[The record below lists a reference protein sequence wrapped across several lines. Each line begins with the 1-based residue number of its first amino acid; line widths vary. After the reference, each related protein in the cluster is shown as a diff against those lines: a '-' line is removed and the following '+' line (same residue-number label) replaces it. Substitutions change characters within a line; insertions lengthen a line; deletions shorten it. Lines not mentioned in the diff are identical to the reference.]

1 MPFASDW
8 ILHFLDYLRIE
19 KGLSPHTI
27 EAYQRDLTAF
37 ASTLATQE
45 LSEVAP
51 DSITRFLTH
60 LQAKKYAPSTVC
72 RMLVAVKVFFRF
84 LKREGLCSMDLGRYV
99 DSPKMWQLVPEVLSM
114 EEVDLLLAQPKQEDF
129 QGARDKA
136 VLELLYATGM
146 RVSEACAL
154 NLCDVSDGFVKVR
167 GKGNKE
173 RMIPVGAKAIAAI
186 DLYLTHFRKDA
197 ESENAPLFVSQRGR
211 PIDRTTIWSR
221 IKLYAKSAEIDKSIS
236 PHTLRHSFASHLLE
250 NGADLRLIQE
260 MLGHEDIGT
269 TDRYTHVADARLKA
283 AFKNCHPRP

>member
-1 MPFASDW
+1 MPLASDW
-8 ILHFLDYLRIE
+8 IPHFLDYLRIE

-37 ASTLATQE
+37 SSTLVTQE
-45 LSEVAP
+45 LSQLAP
-51 DSITRFLTH
+51 EAIARFLTH
-60 LQAKKYAPSTVC
+60 LQAKKYASSTVC

-84 LKREGLCSMDLGRYV
+84 LKREGQCSIDLGRYV
-99 DSPKMWQLVPEVLSM
+99 DSPKMWQLVPEVLSI
-114 EEVDLLLAQPKQEDF
+114 EEVDLLLAQPGQEDF

-136 VLELLYATGM
+136 ILELLYATGM
-146 RVSEACAL
+146 RVSELCAL
-154 NLCDVSDGFVKVR
+154 CLCDVSDAFVKVR

-173 RMIPVGAKAIAAI
+173 RLIPVGVRAIEAI
-186 DLYLTHFRKDA
+186 DRYLTEFRKSA
-197 ESENAPLFVSQRGR
+197 EGENAPLFVSQRGR
-211 PIDRTTIWSR
+211 PIDRVAIWSR
-221 IKLYAKSAEIDKSIS
+221 IKAYAKSAKIDKSIS

-283 AFKNCHPRP
+283 AFKSCHPRP